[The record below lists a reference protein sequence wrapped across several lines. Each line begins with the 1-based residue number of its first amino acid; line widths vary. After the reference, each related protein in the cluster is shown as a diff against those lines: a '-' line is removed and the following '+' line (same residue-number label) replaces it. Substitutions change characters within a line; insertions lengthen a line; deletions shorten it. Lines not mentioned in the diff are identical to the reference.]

1 MSVSLSKRGKSGQR
15 NRTKRDERR
24 RRANTFDVSFWS
36 SSSSALCRLKE
47 QKLHRI
53 FPVVRSQ
60 ISRAKLH
67 LNRAGLVDKT
77 NNIIDKRNDG
87 EYNTYQIINVRHT
100 GRVDLLIQ
108 HRVPLAQPSVEFRDA
123 HIRKSEEI
131 ELLYNEVFE
140 TKSEAKLADESVT
153 LRGRRRRRRRKR
165 RTKRRRKRR
174 RASKRVFSGM
184 WYQCAFVRV

>member
-1 MSVSLSKRGKSGQR
+1 MTTTREHFWCLVLVVVVIRSLSFE
-15 NRTKRDERR
+15 RTEI
-24 RRANTFDVSFWS
+24 TS
-36 SSSSALCRLKE
+36 
-47 QKLHRI
+47 H
-53 FPVVRSQ
+53 FPRCA
-60 ISRAKLH
+60 ITNFPRKIEL
-67 LNRAGLVDKT
+67 LLRAGLVDKT
-77 NNIIDKRNDG
+77 NNIIDKRNDD
-87 EYNTYQIINVRHT
+87 EENTYQIINVRHT

-153 LRGRRRRRRRKR
+153 LRGRKRRRRRKR

-174 RASKRVFSGM
+174 RASKRVFSGTR
-184 WYQCAFVRV
+184 YQCAFVRV

>member
-1 MSVSLSKRGKSGQR
+1 LVVVVIRSLSFE
-15 NRTKRDERR
+15 RTEI
-24 RRANTFDVSFWS
+24 TS
-36 SSSSALCRLKE
+36 
-47 QKLHRI
+47 H
-53 FPVVRSQ
+53 FPVLRSQ
-60 ISRAKLH
+60 TSRAKLH

-77 NNIIDKRNDG
+77 NNIIDKRNDD

-131 ELLYNEVFE
+131 ERLYNEVFE

-174 RASKRVFSGM
+174 RASKRVFSGTR
-184 WYQCAFVRV
+184 YQCAFVRV

>member
-1 MSVSLSKRGKSGQR
+1 MTTTR
-15 NRTKRDERR
+15 EH
-24 RRANTFDVSFWS
+24 FVSFWS
-36 SSSSALCRLKE
+36 SSSSALCCRLKE

-60 ISRAKLH
+60 TSRAKLH

-77 NNIIDKRNDG
+77 NIIDKRNDD

-153 LRGRRRRRRRKR
+153 LRGRKRRRRRKR

-174 RASKRVFSGM
+174 RASKRVFSGTR
-184 WYQCAFVRV
+184 YQCAFVRV